1 MESLRKIILKEL
13 YKSTYNSAAA
23 KSLGRGDEELA
34 LDFLRHSNDVDI
46 EDDLSYDPKKVVHK
60 DDEHIVID
68 KDLNW
73 EEEIRYDDDNVSYED
88 DEWMVIDTDKPNYD
102 FYGVGPSDLVA
113 DGISDDVDDELSVD
127 RFDIR
132 QRIQSEL
139 NTMLKENVSFI
150 TPKGDTWTP
159 PKDYSN
165 PQDKGSYNKRNE
177 NYMFFQNLK
186 EIRDNIDTL
195 LNMNESEVDQIL
207 SNGHDWA
214 TEHIATA
221 KDDIEEVTNF
231 LKYRR

>member
-1 MESLRKIILKEL
+1 MEKLRKIILKEL
-13 YKSTYNSAAA
+13 YKSTYNRAAA
-23 KSLGRGDEELA
+23 KAVEREDEELA
-34 LDFLRHSNDVDI
+34 LDFLRHSNDIGI
-46 EDDLSYDPKKVVHK
+46 EDGLSYVPKKVVHK

-68 KDLNW
+68 KDLDW

-88 DEWMVIDTDKPNYD
+88 NEWMVIDID
-102 FYGVGPSDLVA
+102 GPSDIDA
-113 DGISDDVDDELSVD
+113 DNIPDDVDDELSVD

-139 NTMLKENVSFI
+139 NTMLKENVSFM
-150 TPKGDTWTP
+150 TPKGDNWAP